1 MKKMIFAVALGFV
14 VQLGGLF
21 LIHSIWLK
29 QDYVDTAALWRSHE
43 AQIARVWA
51 MLLGTLLYVIG
62 AVLIYL
68 RGLEAKPWV
77 GQGVRFGILL
87 ATVVVVYSS
96 LSGWV
101 IMPVPHMLVMKWII
115 GESLLCIVFSLVVA
129 RICQPAA

>member
-1 MKKMIFAVALGFV
+1 MKKMILAVALGFV

-21 LIHSIWLK
+21 LIHSVWLK
-29 QDYVDTAALWRSHE
+29 QDYVDTAALWRSQG

-51 MLLGTLLYVIG
+51 MLLGTLIYVIG

-87 ATVVVVYSS
+87 AMVVIVYSS

-101 IMPVPHMLVMKWII
+101 IMPVPHMLVLKWII

-129 RICQPAA
+129 RTCQPK